1 MELPFRL
8 LTGDVLDQLR
18 TLPSAS
24 VHCCVTS
31 PPYWGLR
38 DYGVD
43 GQIGLEPTPDAW
55 CVKLVDVFREVR
67 RVLRPDGTLWLNAG
81 DAYAQGGRGGIGDA
95 STLDGSRN
103 NQDESRKAL
112 MAGAAGRR
120 PPPGLKHKDLIGQP
134 WMLAFA
140 LRADGWYLRSDIIWS
155 KPNPMP
161 ESVLDRPTKS
171 HEYLFLM
178 AKSERYFYD
187 HDAIREPYRLESV
200 LRRQYGDGP
209 GGVSVR
215 RGSHKPNARKGQ
227 ETQNSS
233 AATYSNNPSGR
244 NRRSVWEITTAS
256 FDDAHFATFPE
267 KLVEPCIMAGTSEAG
282 CCCNCGAPLARV
294 IERGEQDKELVRSA
308 GANADGT
315 YHGKA
320 KKNYAAGKAQD
331 ASAVKARI
339 LRGMVKK
346 TTTGWA
352 PTCGEIIACQECLG
366 TGEVPKASAVPLS
379 EFEFSSCLACLGR
392 GQWHVGCSDIP
403 TVPCTVLDPF
413 SGSGTTGAVALR
425 LGRRYVGIEINPGYQ
440 ERIARPRL
448 EAIAGQ
454 GQLAFYAGGGEP

>member
-1 MELPFRL
+1 MGFSPFRL

-18 TLPSAS
+18 TLPSES

-43 GQIGLEPTPDAW
+43 GQIGLEPTPEAW
-55 CVKLVDVFREVR
+55 CGRLVDVFREVR
-67 RVLRPDGTLWLNAG
+67 RVLRPDGTLWLNVG
-81 DAYAQGGRGGIGDA
+81 DAYAQGGRGGIGKA
-95 STLDGSRN
+95 STLDGSRHS
-103 NQDESRKAL
+103 QDESRTAL
-112 MAGAAGRR
+112 LAMGDAGRR
-120 PPPGLKHKDLIGQP
+120 PIPGLKHKDLIGQP

-155 KPNPMP
+155 KPSPMP

-171 HEYLFLM
+171 HEYVFLM
-178 AKSERYFYD
+178 AKGERYFYD
-187 HDAIREPYRLESV
+187 VDAIREQYAPASDKRAAYGRQDTGAAIGRYKPGALA
-200 LRRQYGDGP
+200 RRKEVYYG
-209 GGVSVR
+209 
-215 RGSHKPNARKGQ
+215 
-227 ETQNSS
+227 
-233 AATYSNNPSGR
+233 NNPSGR

-282 CCCNCGAPLARV
+282 CCGKCGAPLIRV
-294 IERGEQDKELVRSA
+294 VERGEQDMEWVKSA
-308 GANADGT
+308 GANANGT
-315 YHGKA
+315 YRGKA

-331 ASAVKARI
+331 PSAVKASI

-346 TTTGWA
+346 TTVGWA
-352 PTCGEIIACQECLG
+352 PTCGEIIACQGCLG
-366 TGEVPKASAVPLS
+366 TGDVPKASKEPLS
-379 EFEFSSCLACLGR
+379 EFELSSCRACLGR
-392 GQWHVGCSDIP
+392 GQWHVGCSDSP
-403 TVPCTVLDPF
+403 SVPCTVLDPF
-413 SGSGTTGAVALR
+413 SGSGTAGAVALR
-425 LGRRYVGIEINPGYQ
+425 LGRRYVGIELNPDYQ